1 MNYKVVGKFVSQILA
16 VEAAFMLPALII
28 SAACQNLN
36 AVIGFIVSIVI
47 ILGIASLLYVLCR
60 KANKRF
66 FAKEGLVSVGIGWIV
81 LSILGCLPFF
91 ISREIP
97 SFVDALFETVSGFT
111 TTGASI
117 FTVRGGAQLNINKTK
132 INNNLWCI
140 RGSTIC
146 SWYERF

>member
-1 MNYKVVGKFVSQILA
+1 MNYKVVGKFISQILV

-47 ILGIASLLYVLCR
+47 ILCIASLLYVLCR

-81 LSILGCLPFF
+81 LSILGCLPF
-91 ISREIP
+91 
-97 SFVDALFETVSGFT
+97 LFQEKF
-111 TTGASI
+111 
-117 FTVRGGAQLNINKTK
+117 LH
-132 INNNLWCI
+132 L
-140 RGSTIC
+140 
-146 SWYERF
+146 